1 MNLFLSLGH
10 GFKALKAQ
18 LRCSWTSAGRWGRR
32 AWPRSSRAR
41 PKRSWAPASRWAAWW
56 MARSPAPCNRP
67 SMKTSGSCPL
77 SEPNLDKFKS
87 RRFAEKNAESVLGE
101 GYKVEGLGRSWGVWT
116 VQMTVSETNTSG
128 IPKIRRY
135 VAALAQ
141 RLQGTCRFHRAFSR
155 LAALT
160 WPWGW
165 PWGWSDRWVLKLI

>member
-32 AWPRSSRAR
+32 AWPRSSRAP
-41 PKRSWAPASRWAAWW
+41 PKRSWAPASRWAARW

-116 VQMTVSETNTSG
+116 VHCDREWNLCNRNFCCLGPLGVSRGTSLLST
-128 IPKIRRY
+128 IY
-135 VAALAQ
+135 
-141 RLQGTCRFHRAFSR
+141 
-155 LAALT
+155 
-160 WPWGW
+160 
-165 PWGWSDRWVLKLI
+165 DD